1 VAGKSFLKKGR
12 RSSPQRLRAI
22 SMIMMDVAKELIEE
36 VCKELDADSVSMD
49 DEACFSSLPLRATD
63 RLAKVFGRQLASP
76 ELGAMAGGGQETGC
90 EELGE
95 SGFSREDLAELWS
108 KLAGSNSRLSKL
120 VSSLRQAMEGSGDA
134 KQAAATAYLGM
145 LLSPNCPL
153 YSLFDTLAFLALL
166 RCIQEGS
173 TAKDK
178 ENVAGNKCFDPLCSS
193 YLR

>member
-1 VAGKSFLKKGR
+1 LLKKGR

-22 SMIMMDVAKELIEE
+22 FIMDEAKELIEE
-36 VCKELDADSVSMD
+36 VCKALDADNVSMD
-49 DEACFSSLPLRATD
+49 DKACFPSLPLRATD
-63 RLAKVFGRQLASP
+63 RLAKVFGRQLASA
-76 ELGAMAGGGQETGC
+76 EWGAMADGGQEGGC

-95 SGFSREDLAELWS
+95 SELSREDLAELWS

-120 VSSLRQAMEGSGDA
+120 VSSLCQALEGSGDA

-173 TAKDK
+173 TKKDK
-178 ENVAGNKCFDPLCSS
+178 ENVAGNKCPDPLCSS